1 MIALARYPNGIQMD
15 AWWSFPS
22 ISIRGTSREPVQPE
36 VVRQCDEVAGHYNN
50 VSDWCKE
57 NLIGPYELD
66 EKTDILFDGVRIRI
80 GRESDMAYFQLRWG

>member
-1 MIALARYPNGIQMD
+1 MIALAPYPNGVQMD
-15 AWWSFPS
+15 AWWSPPGGADPLHLAQPS
-22 ISIRGTSREPVQPE
+22 VI
-36 VVRQCDEVAGHYNN
+36 RQCDEVVGHYNN
-50 VSDWCKE
+50 VSDWCKG

>member
-1 MIALARYPNGIQMD
+1 MIALAPYPNGIQMD
-15 AWWSFPS
+15 AWWSLPGGADPLHLAQPS
-22 ISIRGTSREPVQPE
+22 VI
-36 VVRQCDEVAGHYNN
+36 RQCDEVVGHYNN
-50 VSDWCKE
+50 VSDWCKG